1 MPRGWLEG
9 GLLKV
14 QNRCPTRSILG
25 CPGGN
30 FVRGPRGCAVWRLL
44 EKCCTTCSRRSTT
57 IFPRSGYTSVSRQWA
72 SAATRHSRQLFL
84 KWLTVGKQALTER
97 LFDPRF
103 TFWGAPSVRG
113 LTAGESARGHRGS
126 TSRLLGDVGLKRSR
140 RCKRDRPRSALRLN
154 IQPAIKS

>member
-57 IFPRSGYTSVSRQWA
+57 LFPRSGNTSVSRQWA
-72 SAATRHSRQLFL
+72 SATTRHSRQLFL

-103 TFWGAPSVRG
+103 TFWGGAIG
-113 LTAGESARGHRGS
+113 ARID
-126 TSRLLGDVGLKRSR
+126 SRRECKRPPRLDEHLLGDVGLKRSR
-140 RCKRDRPRSALRLN
+140 RCKRDRPRPALKLN